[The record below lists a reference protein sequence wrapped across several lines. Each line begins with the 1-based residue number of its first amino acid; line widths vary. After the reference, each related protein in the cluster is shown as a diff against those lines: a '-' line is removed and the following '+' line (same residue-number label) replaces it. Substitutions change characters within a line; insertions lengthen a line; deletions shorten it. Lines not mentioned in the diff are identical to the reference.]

1 MSYTNF
7 MFDFFSDFDIAMDI
21 YGTEDSS
28 LNLYLLKQAKKVKT
42 LIDNKTLIISNI
54 RPNVNAVIT
63 LSEDGRIGGEYVG
76 FNVEI
81 IHKDNGRISYK
92 WFGFKDCLPHTCK
105 VGNSI
110 GSTTYKII
118 DHCGE
123 KWYGSSP
130 DDEDVMKMVKSIMA
144 YIGCWV

>member
-1 MSYTNF
+1 MY
-7 MFDFFSDFDIAMDI
+7 DFFQDFDIAMDI
-21 YGTEDSS
+21 YGSEDSS
-28 LNLYLLKQAKKVKT
+28 LDKRARNVKT
-42 LIDNKTLIISNI
+42 LIQNKTLIISNI

-76 FNVEI
+76 FMVEI
-81 IHKDNGRISYK
+81 VHKDNGRISCK

-105 VGNSI
+105 IGIGNANSV
-110 GSTTYKII
+110 YKII

-130 DDEDVMKMVKSIMA
+130 DDDDVRKMVKEIME
-144 YIGCWV
+144 YIGAWV